1 VKIKK
6 NTKNFIM
13 DTDWLFQ
20 GIIDAEQKEYVLLNY
35 FQKLNQNLEDVKM
48 YPMFIE
54 LSLHLGNI
62 QTLLTKN
69 QILYTDKKFK
79 SPDDEIVISDLKVKQ
94 IPDMNDDEFKEYQK
108 ILKYSQPKLFD
119 YFNIAKSIWSVVYD
133 SINVTVKKNKKNI
146 KNKSG
151 FFYYK
156 NENHIYV
163 WKYTTTK
170 VPKTK
175 NQTRTKLLEIYNGPI
190 DSLTIQNILSKFSK
204 NYQKDEE
211 SKYTIFEVS
220 CSHIFPIEE
229 TLLPIFKRKILT
241 VIAQSTNTRVN
252 TVSKIYD
259 NGIQ

>member
-1 VKIKK
+1 
-6 NTKNFIM
+6 M

-35 FQKLNQNLEDVKM
+35 FQKLNQNLEEIKM

-79 SPDDEIVISDLKVKQ
+79 SPDDEIVLSDLKVKE
-94 IPDMNDDEFKEYQK
+94 IPDMNDEEYKEYQK

-119 YFNIAKSIWSVVYD
+119 YFNIAKTIWSVVYD
-133 SINVTVKKNKKNI
+133 SIHVNVRKNKKNI

-156 NENHIYV
+156 KDNEIIV
-163 WKYTTTK
+163 WMYTTRK

-175 NQTRTKLLEIYNGPI
+175 NQTRTSLKEIYNGEI
-190 DSLTIQNILSKFSK
+190 NDLTIQKILSNFSK
-204 NYQKDEE
+204 TYYKNEE
-211 SKYTIFEVS
+211 SKYPLFEVT
-220 CSHIFPIEE
+220 CLQIFPLKE
-229 TLLPIFKRKILT
+229 TLIPIFKRKILT
-241 VIAQSTNTRVN
+241 IIAQSTTDNVN
-252 TVSKIYD
+252 TISKIYD
-259 NGIQ
+259 NGVQ